1 MEKLDVAMHDEGMA
15 NPFGIRSEGPM
26 QRCMAAVKHEP
37 KIDDTGDIGR
47 IGSRGGDWG

>member
-26 QRCMAAVKHEP
+26 QRCMAAIKHEP
-37 KIDDTGDIGR
+37 KAIGSSDVNGL
-47 IGSRGGDWG
+47 GSRGGD